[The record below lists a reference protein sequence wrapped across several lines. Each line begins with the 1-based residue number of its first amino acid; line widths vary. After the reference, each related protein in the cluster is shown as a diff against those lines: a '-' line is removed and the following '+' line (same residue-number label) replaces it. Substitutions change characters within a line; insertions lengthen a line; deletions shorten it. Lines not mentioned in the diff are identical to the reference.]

1 MIRRCSVLFLVIAI
15 VLFLSFRARPL
26 TYSLASSN
34 SETSNDYGSEC
45 LYVYDNWNFSTL
57 PENDVSDIETKNTYI
72 WTMGVRT
79 DRIYR
84 YRMDGTYD
92 NWSIFISPYRGDHGF
107 VGLDF
112 NGTHFF
118 VSCNVDNRVYAFFE
132 NGTFAGLAF
141 SVRGQTDV
149 PHGLVFDG
157 LHFWVGEAGPYHRCI
172 HRYDAD
178 GSYDGWS
185 KELTELPPDTW
196 IMGLDSRSGYWYV
209 QVSGPG
215 GNWIY
220 RYDEEWDYDNWNL
233 NVSSQDGLMEGVA
246 FNGTHFWTIGNDND
260 LVYRYSPLN
269 PSYCLLLDNHRVLR
283 ENFSVLNT
291 THHRLASEYA
301 ELESDFSGLAKGYSS
316 LLGRHTSLL
325 ENYSVLQDDFSQLKD
340 DYDALEST
348 HEAIIGELAALR
360 SLSYVL
366 TIATLTLIAV
376 TLYYAKR
383 SIDPNACSIAKS
395 IQEVC
400 YGSSSSVR

>member
-1 MIRRCSVLFLVIAI
+1 MRRSSASFLAVAI

-26 TYSLASSN
+26 THSIASSN
-34 SETSNDYGSEC
+34 NETSNDYGSEC
-45 LYVYDNWNFSTL
+45 VYVYDNWNFSTL
-57 PENDVSDIETKNTYI
+57 PEDDVSDIETNNTYI
-72 WTMGVRT
+72 WIIGCRT

-92 NWSIFISPYRGDHGF
+92 DWSIHISPPGIFDFGP

-141 SVRGQTDV
+141 SVRGRTDL
-149 PHGLVFDG
+149 PQGLVFDG

-172 HRYDAD
+172 HRYDAG

-196 IMGLDSRSGYWYV
+196 INGLDSRGGYWYV

-220 RYDEEWDYDNWNL
+220 RYDEEWNFDNWNL
-233 NVSSQDGLMEGVA
+233 NISNQDSVMEGVA

-269 PSYCLLLDNHRVLR
+269 LSYCLLLDNHRVLR
-283 ENFSVLNT
+283 ENFSVLNAT
-291 THHRLASEYA
+291 YHRLAREYV
-301 ELESDFSGLAKGYSS
+301 ELESDLAGLAEEYST

-325 ENYSVLQDDFSQLKD
+325 ENYSILQNDFGSMKD
-340 DYDALEST
+340 DYDELGST
-348 HEAIIGELAALR
+348 HEAITDELGALR
-360 SLSYVL
+360 SLSYIL
-366 TIATLTLIAV
+366 TIATLTLIV
-376 TLYYAKR
+376 TTLYYAKR
-383 SIDPNACSIAKS
+383 KL
-395 IQEVC
+395 
-400 YGSSSSVR
+400 G